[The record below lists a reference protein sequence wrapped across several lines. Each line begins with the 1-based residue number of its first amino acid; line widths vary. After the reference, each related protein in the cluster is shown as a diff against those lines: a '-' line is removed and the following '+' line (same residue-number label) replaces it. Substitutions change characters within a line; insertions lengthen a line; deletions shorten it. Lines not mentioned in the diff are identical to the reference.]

1 MTSETKISV
10 FQKLL
15 NEFETEEIKL
25 YCEDMIEQIPNYIF
39 DMPSSTTGKHH
50 NKTQCMLHGANL
62 PHHYVWN
69 NCKL

>member
-39 DMPSSTTGKHH
+39 DMPSSTP
-50 NKTQCMLHGANL
+50 LL
-62 PHHYVWN
+62 V
-69 NCKL
+69 LLR